1 MRVKILIILGKRFWC
16 KASFSQV
23 DSTLYKL
30 YPELYQ
36 KSYAVGYGFV
46 TVKRTTMRIYK
57 KMMTLSVE
65 YNHDYIQYIHAICD
79 LSTLCL
85 YACIDYEQAILLLF
99 CIDFFRWRESQVRKV
114 VNVMIKQR
122 QAFYTQVEIC
132 LSL

>member
-1 MRVKILIILGKRFWC
+1 MGLWLFKNNNENLQEDDDLESI
-16 KASFSQV
+16 
-23 DSTLYKL
+23 
-30 YPELYQ
+30 
-36 KSYAVGYGFV
+36 
-46 TVKRTTMRIYK
+46 
-57 KMMTLSVE
+57 E